1 MNQSFKPSINIKYD
15 FKANDLLDY
24 YIPTP
29 THVEV
34 INSICES
41 VTHSKTQNNQII
53 IGAYGTGKSLL
64 GLLISNLLSKSFSLT
79 ETESIINSFWKYD
92 EKISTNIKKLR
103 QSPLTFI
110 PVFVNGNEGLFH
122 NAILLNTL
130 SVLEEKKI
138 KITFNNKSTEILKTI
153 EQWEQ
158 EYPSTFKNFKK
169 LLIIQGTN
177 IKQFKDNILNLQE
190 DAYEIFEKLYS
201 QLTSGASFNYFN
213 NNNFISQI
221 EQILEQLKENGLGLV
236 FIYDEFGRFLQTL
249 PEDKTHTTMQYIQ
262 DFAELLDHG
271 IDNARSIFI
280 SHKDMR
286 QYFTDKPQ
294 FIDEFQR
301 IEKRFKKHYIY
312 SNTNMF
318 FSIAD
323 KIISNLRQKEI
334 DPLSL
339 EANLSQLRK
348 YPLFSLNRTE
358 LETLVVQGCYPLH
371 PVSLALL
378 QPLSNAFGQNE
389 RTLFTFLDTTDT
401 NGLRYHINNSHDTYY
416 PYQLFEFFFND
427 INNSSTIDSKY
438 SILKTYL
445 KNYSKIPNNKDKTI
459 YNEMINLLKF
469 ITLWQITNLQST
481 QNLTTEFI
489 SYAMG
494 WSIIQTEQILSRL
507 KGFRVLR
514 YNRLF
519 EQWQIYEGSS
529 IDLDKEIQNKVNNL
543 SISYDTQCSLIQ
555 SLLDKK
561 FYSADQYNLQKK
573 MVRFANVRVVM
584 PEIISNNTCIF
595 LDSDADAYI
604 NIIIPTVDI
613 TQDFLS
619 KLQLIQQEYTNQL
632 FCIVNKK
639 IDFFKQDLYKYVA
652 INQLL
657 ENTTLL
663 SEDQYVKV
671 ELQIEQDETLF
682 HLKQKIKYLT
692 SFNNKFEWYLPNLKS
707 VSNIK
712 NELILKR
719 KLSELF
725 YTKYPLT
732 PIINN
737 EAFNRRNIATVQRNA
752 SKKVIDA
759 IIENPDKDNFNIQ
772 GFGPDYLIYATV
784 FKNNGIQSSIDLS
797 NMPNNDLK
805 KLRDTLLSNIHLSNK
820 FADLVNILRNE
831 PYGLRES
838 VIPVVL
844 VGLLQDIWPNIMF
857 FNKGQY
863 ISRVTSQEICEMVL
877 DGSNITYQVNNFDE
891 SDFDFFNQI
900 VELFKDNLSQH
911 VLDKSVHI
919 QASSALLGWLQ
930 KLPRYCQT
938 TSNQPE
944 HLLLFKT
951 YIRRLEVDPTDS
963 LSWLKNHSN
972 NFIAYKQELEEWFPN
987 QIKKTLNLIETETNI
1002 HNLYSW
1008 AIDKNSQNKDNL
1020 FIQKLLKCNNENS
1033 ITFINELSYQLFEF
1047 YATEWTDSFTQTFI
1061 NEVKNCIESV
1071 NQTEFNPDKYVAL
1084 KLNNETK
1091 YIMKTELTPRAKTL
1105 YDNLQRMITNSGKR
1119 ITNNELEYIL
1129 YSIIE
1134 QKLKTGEEA

>member
-1 MNQSFKPSINIKYD
+1 MNLSFKPSINIKYD

-41 VTHSKTQNNQII
+41 VIYSKVQNNQII

-64 GLLISNLLSKSFSLT
+64 GLLISNLLAKSFSIDEL
-79 ETESIINSFWKYD
+79 ESVINSFSKYD
-92 EKISTNIKKLR
+92 EKIAGNIKKL
-103 QSPLTFI
+103 QKSPLTFI

-130 SVLEEKKI
+130 SVLEERNI
-138 KITFNNKSTEILKTI
+138 QISINNKSKEIITTI
-153 EQWEQ
+153 EKWEK
-158 EYPSTFKNFKK
+158 EYPTTYKNFVK
-169 LLIIQGTN
+169 LLIEKGTD
-177 IKQFKDNILNLQE
+177 FKFFKEKLLNFEE
-190 DAYEIFEKLYS
+190 DSYVMFEELYS
-201 QLTSGASFNYFN
+201 QLTSGASFSYFN
-213 NNNFISQI
+213 NNNFISQL
-221 EQILEQLKENGLGLV
+221 EQIFEQLKEKGYGIV

-249 PEDKTHTTMQYIQ
+249 PEDKTHTTMQFIQ

-286 QYFTDKPQ
+286 QYFTEKPQ

-312 SNTNMF
+312 SNMNMF
-318 FSIAD
+318 FSMAD
-323 KIISNLRQKEI
+323 KIISNIRKTEI

-358 LETLVVQGCYPLH
+358 LETLVIKGCHPLH

-389 RTLFTFLDTTDT
+389 RTLFTFLDTNDT
-401 NGLRYHINNSHDTYY
+401 NGFKYHVNNSHETYY
-416 PYQLFEFFFND
+416 PYQLFDFFFND
-427 INNSSTIDSKY
+427 LNNASMIDSKY
-438 SILKTYL
+438 STLKTYL
-445 KNYSKIPNNKDKTI
+445 KNYSKIPNNKDKRI

-469 ITLWQITNLQST
+469 ITIWEITNLQST

-494 WSIIQTEQILSRL
+494 WPVIQTEQVLSRL
-507 KGFRVLR
+507 KGFRVVR

-529 IDLDKEIQNKVNNL
+529 IDLDKEIQNKVSNL
-543 SISYDTQCSLIQ
+543 SLTYDTQCNLIQ

-561 FYSADQYNLQKK
+561 FYSSDQYNLQKK
-573 MVRFANVRVVM
+573 MVRFANIRVITS
-584 PEIISNNTCIF
+584 ENILNNSTISS
-595 LDSDADAYI
+595 DVDADAFI
-604 NIIIPTVDI
+604 NIILPTRELGSE
-613 TQDFLS
+613 FYN
-619 KLQLIQQEYTNQL
+619 KLQSLQQTQNNHL
-632 FCIVNKK
+632 FCIINKK
-639 IDFFKQDLYKYVA
+639 IDFLKSDIYKYEA

-657 ENTTLL
+657 TSTSLL
-663 SEDQYVKV
+663 SEDQYVKI
-671 ELQIEQDETLF
+671 ELQIELDETLY

-692 SFNNKFEWYLPNLKS
+692 SFNDKFKWYVPRNSSSQK
-707 VSNIK
+707 IK
-712 NELILKR
+712 NELLLKEI
-719 KLSELF
+719 LSELF
-725 YTKYPLT
+725 YKQYPLT

-737 EAFNRRNIATVQRNA
+737 EAFNRRNVATVQRNA

-759 IIENPDKDNFNIQ
+759 ILENPDEENFNIQ

-784 FKNNGIQSSIDLS
+784 FKNNGIKSSIDLPA
-797 NMPNNDLK
+797 MPDNDLK
-805 KLRDTLLSNIHLSNK
+805 KLRESLLQQLYSNNT
-820 FADLVNILRNE
+820 FTDLVNVLRQE
-831 PYGLRES
+831 PYGLREP
-838 VIPVVL
+838 VIPVVF
-844 VGLLQDIWPNIMF
+844 VGLLQDIWPNLMF

-891 SDFDFFNQI
+891 SDFEFFNNI
-900 VELFKDNLSQH
+900 VELFRESLSEH
-911 VLDKSVHI
+911 VLDKSIHI

-930 KLPRYCQT
+930 RLPKYTQT
-938 TSNQPE
+938 TSNQPQ
-944 HLLLFKT
+944 HVLLFKT
-951 YIRRLEVDPTDS
+951 YIRRLEVDPNDS
-963 LSWLKNHSN
+963 LNWLKQHADNL
-972 NFIAYKQELEEWFPN
+972 AVYKQELEAWFPA
-987 QIKKTLNLIETETNI
+987 QIEKTLNLIEIETNI
-1002 HNLYSW
+1002 NNLYSW
-1008 AIDKNSQNKDNL
+1008 AIEKNSQNKDNL
-1020 FIQKLLKCNNENS
+1020 FIQKLLKCNNES
-1033 ITFINELSYQLFEF
+1033 AITFINDLSYQLFEF
-1047 YATEWTDSFTQTFI
+1047 YATDWTDSFTQTFI

-1071 NQTEFNPDKYVAL
+1071 TQTEFNPDKYVAL

-1134 QKLKTGEEA
+1134 QKLETGEEA